1 MQQNEKRFTL
11 NVTAEELNILFMG
24 LDELPQ
30 KYSRKLTDSL
40 MQQVQPQA
48 QPAQGQVNQP
58 PLAGIT
64 QKIN

>member
-30 KYSRKLTDSL
+30 KYSRKLTDNL

-48 QPAQGQVNQP
+48 QPVQGQVNQP